1 MCEEIIMD
9 KIIKGTTPTIKYT
22 FMTIAVSDVTAAYLT
37 ITDGSNTIE
46 KDISTADVTST
57 SIGWTLSQAETLS
70 LTSSMVTVRLN
81 WKTNDGTRGASERA
95 YVTVESNELDEVI

>member
-1 MCEEIIMD
+1 MD

-37 ITDGSNTIE
+37 ITDGSNIIE